1 MMADANDTRRTSR
14 RAGRHWVPFAL
25 LLAVAALYAYTSRRA
40 PEGVIP
46 WERDLAG
53 ALRQAGQEQR
63 GVLLYFSSPH
73 CPPCRAMGREVFTRP
88 EVVQVVGDLI
98 PVRLTGEAQP
108 ELRRK
113 FAVYGYPTFL
123 VLRPDG
129 TVAHERLGEMT
140 YDGFRDFVT
149 RGRRALAESSTD
161 D

>member
-1 MMADANDTRRTSR
+1 MADTTDTRRRSR
-14 RAGRHWVPFAL
+14 RGDRRWVLFAL
-25 LLAVAALYAYTSRRA
+25 LLAVAALYAYTSRVPA
-40 PEGVIP
+40 GTIP

-73 CPPCRAMGREVFTRP
+73 CPPCRAMGREVFARP